1 MKGNKFTYI
10 RQKNLQVIK
19 YYLEAGDYSRAM
31 RIVAMQANM
40 AYQYNQFYF
49 DEELEVLWQKILAKL
64 PRSQEKPEIHTE
76 RVLWYDAFGLGNRGL
91 AYIYLQ
97 ALDALGYEILYIT
110 YDGVQDTLARIMDI
124 VGKDRHKLMFVPK
137 GNVLEQ
143 YQQISKLIVEW
154 GGIANFL
161 YTTPNDV
168 VGIAT
173 FENLPPG
180 LKRYQVNLTDHAYWL
195 GTNAFDICIEFRDF
209 GAYISHALRHI
220 PKEKLKMLPYYP
232 TVNRNARFK
241 GFPFDKQPGQKVMFS
256 GGSIYKTQD
265 KEGTFYQIVAE
276 LLTANDNLLF
286 WYAGNKKIAEFSALE
301 RKFGERVVF
310 TAERDDLYQVLE
322 NVDIYLNTY
331 PVSGAL
337 MLQYAALAGKI
348 PFTLVH
354 DEDVYGVL
362 LKAEN
367 VFYWSKKEL
376 IDSINR
382 YLLDNDYR
390 DSLEKGMNGAVISQ
404 NEFCRNLQRLI
415 VKENTNFEIKWKYV
429 DVETFKNT
437 YLQRWS
443 VKDCYRNIVAIRD
456 VLIYTHYVYEI
467 SIWIV
472 LMVKDCLSMRTK
484 C

>member
-1 MKGNKFTYI
+1 MMAKEEFAHI

-110 YDGVQDTLARIMDI
+110 YDGVQDTLTRIMDI
-124 VGKDRHKLMFVPK
+124 VGKDRHKLVFVPK
-137 GNVLEQ
+137 GDVLEQ

-154 GGIANFL
+154 EGIANFL

-168 VGIAT
+168 AGIAA
-173 FENLPPG
+173 FENLSPG

-209 GAYISHALRHI
+209 GAYISHVLRQI

-232 TVNRNARFK
+232 TVNRNAKFK
-241 GFPFDKQPGQKVMFS
+241 GFPFDKQSGQKVMFS

-276 LLTANDNLLF
+276 LLTANDKLLF
-286 WYAGNKKIAEFSALE
+286 WYAGNKKIAEFTALE
-301 RKFGERVVF
+301 RKFAGRVFF

-322 NVDIYLNTY
+322 QVDVYLNTY
-331 PVSGAL
+331 PISGAL
-337 MLQYAALAGKI
+337 MLQYAALAGKV
-348 PFTLVH
+348 PFTLAH
-354 DEDVYGVL
+354 DADAYGLLLQDKGVYYCQQADMV
-362 LKAEN
+362 
-367 VFYWSKKEL
+367 
-376 IDSINR
+376 DSINR
-382 YLLDNDYR
+382 YLQDDAYR
-390 DSLEKGMNGAVISQ
+390 QDLEQGMTEAVITPEKFIS
-404 NEFCRNLQRLI
+404 NLQKLI
-415 VKENTNFEIKWKYV
+415 TDNTTGYDFTWQKF
-429 DVETFKNT
+429 DVASFRQT
-437 YLQRWS
+437 YLECWDKKS
-443 VKDCYRNIVAIRD
+443 CYRNIVAQKNIAIYCHYIKEIKAWIAMTARD
-456 VLIYTHYVYEI
+456 
-467 SIWIV
+467 SICHR
-472 LMVKDCLSMRTK
+472 K
-484 C
+484 